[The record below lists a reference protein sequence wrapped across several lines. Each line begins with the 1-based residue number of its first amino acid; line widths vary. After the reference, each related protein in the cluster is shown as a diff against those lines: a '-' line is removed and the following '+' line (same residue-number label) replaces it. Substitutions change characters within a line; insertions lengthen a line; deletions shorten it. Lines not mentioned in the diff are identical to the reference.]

1 MTWLS
6 FKSRCYLKTND
17 NTNPFRKQILG
28 ELNVDLTNM
37 GIAAKDAAFHLATA
51 STAQKNKALAIIADE
66 LEANSEV
73 ILAANAK
80 DIELGREAGLTDAL
94 LDRLLLNEERLTGI
108 ANDVR
113 NVISLNDPVGS
124 EIDSK
129 VLENGMALSRRR
141 VPLGVVGVIYEARP
155 NVTIDIAALCLK
167 TGNASILRG
176 GKETFFSNMELVK
189 VIQSALEKAE
199 LPAASVQY
207 IEKPDRE
214 LVAQLLKLDE
224 YVDMIIPRGGAGLH
238 KMCQENSTIPVI
250 IGGFGISHIFIDES
264 ADLERSLNVVENSKV
279 QRPSACNAL
288 DTLLVH
294 KAVAE
299 EFLPKLVE
307 RLNGK
312 VALVSDASA
321 KPLVANAADVR
332 DAQEGDFDTEWL
344 SYTLGVKVVADVK
357 EAIDHMRVH
366 NASHSDAIMT
376 NSLQNSELFI
386 NSVGSAAVY
395 VNASTRFTDGAQFG
409 LGAEVAVSTQ
419 KLHARGP
426 MGLEELTSYK
436 WVGKADY
443 LIRS

>member
-1 MTWLS
+1 M
-6 FKSRCYLKTND
+6 
-17 NTNPFRKQILG
+17 
-28 ELNVDLTNM
+28 DLTNM
-37 GIAAKDAAFHLATA
+37 GKAAKDAAFELATA
-51 STAQKNKALAIIADE
+51 STAQKNQALAIIADE
-66 LEANSEV
+66 LEANSAA

-94 LDRLLLNEERLTGI
+94 LDRLLLNEERLTAI

-129 VLENGMALSRRR
+129 VLENGMSLSRRR

-189 VIQSALEKAE
+189 VIQSALAKAN

-214 LVAQLLKLDE
+214 LVSQLLKLDD

-238 KMCQENSTIPVI
+238 KMCKENSTIPVI
-250 IGGFGISHIFIDES
+250 IGGFGISHIFVDES
-264 ADLERSLNVVENSKV
+264 ADLEKSLNVVENSKV
-279 QRPSACNAL
+279 QRPSACNSL

-294 KAVAE
+294 EKIAAQL
-299 EFLPKLVE
+299 LPMIVE
-307 RLNGK
+307 RMNDK
-312 VALVSDASA
+312 VTFVTEPKAKALMAQA
-321 KPLVANAADVR
+321 TQIRNAV
-332 DAQEGDFDTEWL
+332 EGDFDTEWL
-344 SYTLGVKVVADVK
+344 SYTLGVKVVSDVK
-357 EAIDHMRVH
+357 DAIDHMRVH

-376 NSLQNSELFI
+376 NSLENSELFI

-436 WVGKADY
+436 WVGKANY
-443 LIRS
+443 LARS

>member
-1 MTWLS
+1 
-6 FKSRCYLKTND
+6 
-17 NTNPFRKQILG
+17 
-28 ELNVDLTNM
+28 M
-37 GIAAKDAAFHLATA
+37 GKAAKDAAFELATA
-51 STAQKNKALAIIADE
+51 STAQKNQALAIIADE
-66 LEANSEV
+66 LEANSDV

-129 VLENGMALSRRR
+129 VLENGMSLSRRR

-189 VIQSALEKAE
+189 VIQSALAKAN

-214 LVAQLLKLDE
+214 LVSQLLKLDD

-238 KMCQENSTIPVI
+238 KMCKENSTIPVI
-250 IGGFGISHIFIDES
+250 IGGFGISHIFVDES
-264 ADLERSLNVVENSKV
+264 ADLEKSLNVVENSKV
-279 QRPSACNAL
+279 QRPSACNSL

-294 KAVAE
+294 EKVAAKFLPMIVERMSDKVTFVAE
-299 EFLPKLVE
+299 PKA
-307 RLNGK
+307 K
-312 VALVSDASA
+312 ALMAQA
-321 KPLVANAADVR
+321 TQIR
-332 DAQEGDFDTEWL
+332 DAVEGDFDTEWL

-357 EAIDHMRVH
+357 DAIEHMRVH

-376 NSLQNSELFI
+376 NSLINSELFI

-395 VNASTRFTDGAQFG
+395 VNAATRFTDGAQFG

-436 WVGKADY
+436 WVGKANY
-443 LIRS
+443 LARS

>member
-1 MTWLS
+1 M
-6 FKSRCYLKTND
+6 
-17 NTNPFRKQILG
+17 
-28 ELNVDLTNM
+28 DLTNM
-37 GIAAKDAAFHLATA
+37 GKAAKDAAFELATA
-51 STAQKNKALAIIADE
+51 STAQKNQALAIIADE
-66 LEANSEV
+66 LEANSAA

-129 VLENGMALSRRR
+129 VLENGMSLSRRR

-189 VIQSALEKAE
+189 VIQSALAKAN

-214 LVAQLLKLDE
+214 LVSQLLKLDD

-238 KMCQENSTIPVI
+238 RMCKENSTIPVI
-250 IGGFGISHIFIDES
+250 IGGFGISHIFVDES
-264 ADLERSLNVVENSKV
+264 ADLEKSLNVVENSKV
-279 QRPSACNAL
+279 QRPSACNSL

-294 KAVAE
+294 EKVAAKFLPMIVERMSDKVTFVAE
-299 EFLPKLVE
+299 PKA
-307 RLNGK
+307 K
-312 VALVSDASA
+312 ALMAQA
-321 KPLVANAADVR
+321 TQIR
-332 DAQEGDFDTEWL
+332 DAVEGDFDTEWL

-357 EAIDHMRVH
+357 DAIDHMRVH

-376 NSLQNSELFI
+376 NSLINSELFI

-395 VNASTRFTDGAQFG
+395 VNAATRFTDGAQFG

-436 WVGKADY
+436 WVGKANY
-443 LIRS
+443 LARS

>member
-1 MTWLS
+1 M
-6 FKSRCYLKTND
+6 
-17 NTNPFRKQILG
+17 
-28 ELNVDLTNM
+28 DLTNM

-66 LEANSEV
+66 LEANAAT
-73 ILAANAK
+73 ILEANAK

-129 VLENGMALSRRR
+129 VLENGMSLSRRR

-214 LVAQLLKLDE
+214 LVSQLLKLDD

-238 KMCQENSTIPVI
+238 KMCKENSTIPVI
-250 IGGFGISHIFIDES
+250 IGGFGISHIFVDES
-264 ADLERSLNVVENSKV
+264 ADLEKSVDVVENSKV
-279 QRPSACNAL
+279 QRPSACNSL

-294 KAVAE
+294 EAVAE
-299 EFLPKLVE
+299 AFLAQLTQ
-307 RLNGK
+307 RLAGK
-312 VALVSDASA
+312 VTLVADTSA
-321 KPLVANAADVR
+321 KSLIAGFEDQR
-332 DAQEGDFDTEWL
+332 DAVEGDFDTEWL
-344 SYTLGVKVVADVK
+344 SYTLGVKVVADVA

-376 NSLQNSELFI
+376 NSLESSERFI

-436 WVGKADY
+436 WVGKANY
-443 LIRS
+443 LIRG

>member
-1 MTWLS
+1 
-6 FKSRCYLKTND
+6 
-17 NTNPFRKQILG
+17 
-28 ELNVDLTNM
+28 M
-37 GIAAKDAAFHLATA
+37 GKAAKDAAFELATA
-51 STAQKNKALAIIADE
+51 STAQKNQALAIIADE
-66 LEANSEV
+66 LEANSAA

-94 LDRLLLNEERLTGI
+94 LDRLLLNEERLTAI

-129 VLENGMALSRRR
+129 VLENGMSLSRRR

-189 VIQSALEKAE
+189 VIQSALAKAN

-214 LVAQLLKLDE
+214 LVSQLLKLDD

-238 KMCQENSTIPVI
+238 KMCKENSTIPVI
-250 IGGFGISHIFIDES
+250 IGGFGISHIFVDES
-264 ADLERSLNVVENSKV
+264 ADLDKSLNVVENSKV
-279 QRPSACNAL
+279 QRPSACNSL

-294 KAVAE
+294 EKIATQFLPMIVERMDEKVTFVAE
-299 EFLPKLVE
+299 PK
-307 RLNGK
+307 
-312 VALVSDASA
+312 A
-321 KPLVANAADVR
+321 KELMEQAKQVR
-332 DAQEGDFDTEWL
+332 DAVEGDFDTEWL
-344 SYTLGVKVVADVK
+344 SYTLGVKVVSDVK
-357 EAIDHMRVH
+357 DAIDHMRVH

-376 NSLQNSELFI
+376 NSLENSELFI

-436 WVGKADY
+436 WVGKANY
-443 LIRS
+443 LARS

>member
-1 MTWLS
+1 
-6 FKSRCYLKTND
+6 
-17 NTNPFRKQILG
+17 
-28 ELNVDLTNM
+28 M
-37 GIAAKDAAFHLATA
+37 GKAAKDAAFELATA
-51 STAQKNKALAIIADE
+51 STAQKNQALAIIADE
-66 LEANSEV
+66 LEANAAT

-129 VLENGMALSRRR
+129 VLENGMSLSRRR

-189 VIQSALEKAE
+189 VIQSALAKAN

-214 LVAQLLKLDE
+214 LVSQLLKLDD

-238 KMCQENSTIPVI
+238 KMCKENSTIPVI
-250 IGGFGISHIFIDES
+250 IGGFGISHIFVDES
-264 ADLERSLNVVENSKV
+264 ADLDKSLNVVENSKV
-279 QRPSACNAL
+279 QRPSACNSL

-294 KAVAE
+294 EKVAAQFLAMIVERMNDKVTFVAE
-299 EFLPKLVE
+299 PKA
-307 RLNGK
+307 K
-312 VALVSDASA
+312 ALMAQA
-321 KPLVANAADVR
+321 KQIR
-332 DAQEGDFDTEWL
+332 DAGEGDFDTEWL

-357 EAIDHMRVH
+357 EAINHMRVH

-376 NSLQNSELFI
+376 NSLENSELFI

-395 VNASTRFTDGAQFG
+395 VNAATRFTDGAQFG

-436 WVGKADY
+436 WVGKANY
-443 LIRS
+443 LARS

>member
-1 MTWLS
+1 
-6 FKSRCYLKTND
+6 
-17 NTNPFRKQILG
+17 
-28 ELNVDLTNM
+28 M
-37 GIAAKDAAFHLATA
+37 GKAAKDAAFELATA
-51 STAQKNKALAIIADE
+51 STAQKNQALAIIADE
-66 LEANSEV
+66 LEANSAA
-73 ILAANAK
+73 ILVANAK

-129 VLENGMALSRRR
+129 VLENGMSLSRRR

-189 VIQSALEKAE
+189 VIQSALAKAN

-214 LVAQLLKLDE
+214 LVSQLLKLDD

-238 KMCQENSTIPVI
+238 KMCKENSTIPVI
-250 IGGFGISHIFIDES
+250 IGGFGISHIFVDES
-264 ADLERSLNVVENSKV
+264 ADLEKSLNVVENSKA
-279 QRPSACNAL
+279 QRPSACNSL

-294 KAVAE
+294 EKVAAKFLPMIVERMSDKVTFVAE
-299 EFLPKLVE
+299 PKA
-307 RLNGK
+307 K
-312 VALVSDASA
+312 ALMAQA
-321 KPLVANAADVR
+321 TQIR
-332 DAQEGDFDTEWL
+332 DAVEGDFDTEWL

-357 EAIDHMRVH
+357 DAIEHMRVH

-376 NSLQNSELFI
+376 NSLINSELFI

-395 VNASTRFTDGAQFG
+395 VNAATRFTDGAQFG

-436 WVGKADY
+436 WVGKANY
-443 LIRS
+443 LARS

>member
-1 MTWLS
+1 M
-6 FKSRCYLKTND
+6 
-17 NTNPFRKQILG
+17 
-28 ELNVDLTNM
+28 DLTNM
-37 GIAAKDAAFHLATA
+37 GKAAKDAAFELATA
-51 STAQKNKALAIIADE
+51 STAQKNQALAIIADE
-66 LEANSEV
+66 LEANAAT

-129 VLENGMALSRRR
+129 VLENGMSLSRRR

-189 VIQSALEKAE
+189 VIQSALAKAN

-214 LVAQLLKLDE
+214 LVSQLLKLDD

-238 KMCQENSTIPVI
+238 KMCKENSSIPVI
-250 IGGFGISHIFIDES
+250 IGGFGISHIFVDES
-264 ADLERSLNVVENSKV
+264 AELDKSLNVVENSKV
-279 QRPSACNAL
+279 QRPSACNSL

-294 KAVAE
+294 ENIAAQFLPMIVERMNENVTFVAE
-299 EFLPKLVE
+299 PKA
-307 RLNGK
+307 K
-312 VALVSDASA
+312 ALMAQA
-321 KPLVANAADVR
+321 KQIR
-332 DAQEGDFDTEWL
+332 DAGEGDFDTEWL

-395 VNASTRFTDGAQFG
+395 VNAATRFTDGAQFG

-436 WVGKADY
+436 WVGKANY
-443 LIRS
+443 LARS

>member
-1 MTWLS
+1 
-6 FKSRCYLKTND
+6 
-17 NTNPFRKQILG
+17 
-28 ELNVDLTNM
+28 
-37 GIAAKDAAFHLATA
+37 
-51 STAQKNKALAIIADE
+51 
-66 LEANSEV
+66 
-73 ILAANAK
+73 
-80 DIELGREAGLTDAL
+80 
-94 LDRLLLNEERLTGI
+94 
-108 ANDVR
+108 
-113 NVISLNDPVGS
+113 VGS
-124 EIDSK
+124 ELDSK
-129 VLENGMALSRRR
+129 VLENGMSLSRRR

-214 LVAQLLKLDE
+214 LVSQLLKLDD

-238 KMCQENSTIPVI
+238 KMCKENSTIPVI
-250 IGGFGISHIFIDES
+250 IGGFGISHIFVDES
-264 ADLERSLNVVENSKV
+264 ADLERSVDVVENSKV
-279 QRPSACNAL
+279 QRPSACNSL

-294 KAVAE
+294 EAVAA
-299 EFLPKLVE
+299 EFLPMLAE
-307 RLNGK
+307 RLNDR
-312 VALVSDASA
+312 VAFVAEPKAKALLGDA
-321 KPLVANAADVR
+321 KELR
-332 DAQEGDFDTEWL
+332 DAKEGDFDTEWL
-344 SYTLGVKVVADVK
+344 AYTLGVKVVADVE
-357 EAIDHMRVH
+357 EAIEHMRVH

-376 NSLQNSELFI
+376 NSLQNSERFI

-443 LIRS
+443 LPRA

>member
-1 MTWLS
+1 
-6 FKSRCYLKTND
+6 
-17 NTNPFRKQILG
+17 
-28 ELNVDLTNM
+28 M
-37 GIAAKDAAFHLATA
+37 GKAAKDAAFQLATA
-51 STAQKNKALAIIADE
+51 STAQKNKALSIIADE
-66 LEANSEV
+66 LEANADI
-73 ILAANAK
+73 ILSANAK

-94 LDRLLLNEERLTGI
+94 LDRLLLNKERLTGI

-129 VLENGMALSRRR
+129 VLENGMSLSRRR

-189 VIQSALEKAE
+189 VIQSALKKAE
-199 LPAASVQY
+199 LPAAAVQY

-214 LVAQLLKLDE
+214 LVSQLLKLDD

-238 KMCQENSTIPVI
+238 KMCKENSTIPVI
-250 IGGFGISHIFIDES
+250 IGGFGISHIYVDQS
-264 ADLERSLNVVENSKV
+264 ADLDKSVDVIENAKV

-294 KAVAE
+294 EDIAPS
-299 EFLPKLVE
+299 LLDKLCAK
-307 RLNGK
+307 LNGK
-312 VALVSDASA
+312 VSFVAEPKAKALLA
-321 KPLVANAADVR
+321 KAGDVR
-332 DAQEGDFDTEWL
+332 DAQHGDFDTEWL
-344 SYTLGVKVVADVK
+344 SYTLGVKVVKGVD
-357 EAIDHMRVH
+357 EAIEHMRKH

-376 NSLQNSELFI
+376 NDLFNAEKFI
-386 NSVGSAAVY
+386 NSAGSAAVY

-436 WVGKADY
+436 WVGKANY
-443 LIRS
+443 LSRA

>member
-1 MTWLS
+1 M
-6 FKSRCYLKTND
+6 N
-17 NTNPFRKQILG
+17 
-28 ELNVDLTNM
+28 LTNM
-37 GIAAKDAAFHLATA
+37 GKAAKDAAFHLATA

-66 LEANSEV
+66 LEANEQI
-73 ILAANAK
+73 ILEANAK
-80 DIELGREAGLTDAL
+80 DIEAGRQAGLTEAL
-94 LDRLLLNEERLTGI
+94 LDRLLLNKERLAGI
-108 ANDVR
+108 ASDVR
-113 NVISLNDPVGS
+113 NVINLTDPVGS

-129 VLENGMALSRRR
+129 VLENGMFLTKRR

-176 GKETFFSNMELVK
+176 GKETFHSNMELVK

-214 LVAQLLKLDE
+214 LVSQLLKLDE

-238 KMCQENSTIPVI
+238 KMCKENSNIPVI
-250 IGGFGISHIFIDES
+250 IGGFGISHIFVDES
-264 ADLERSLNVVENSKV
+264 ADLERSLDVVENAKV

-294 KAVAE
+294 EAVAD
-299 EFLPKLVE
+299 EFLPKLVAKMSK
-307 RLNGK
+307 K
-312 VALVSDASA
+312 VAFVADSSA
-321 KPLVANAADVR
+321 KALLLEAKDLR
-332 DAQEGDFDTEWL
+332 DAKDGDFDTEWL
-344 SYTLGVKVVADVK
+344 SFTLGVKVVKDLD
-357 EAIDHMRVH
+357 EAIHHMRVH
-366 NASHSDAIMT
+366 NASHSDAIMSNDLVNT
-376 NSLQNSELFI
+376 ERFI
-386 NSVGSAAVY
+386 NSVDSAAVY

-436 WVGKADY
+436 WVGKANY
-443 LIRS
+443 LPRS

>member
-1 MTWLS
+1 M
-6 FKSRCYLKTND
+6 
-17 NTNPFRKQILG
+17 
-28 ELNVDLTNM
+28 DLTNM

-66 LEANSEV
+66 LEANAAT
-73 ILAANAK
+73 ILEANAK

-124 EIDSK
+124 EMDSK
-129 VLENGMALSRRR
+129 VLENGMSLSRRR

-214 LVAQLLKLDE
+214 LVSQLLKLDD

-238 KMCQENSTIPVI
+238 KMCKENSTIPVI

-264 ADLERSLNVVENSKV
+264 ADLEKSVDVVENSKV
-279 QRPSACNAL
+279 QRPSACNSL

-294 KAVAE
+294 EAVAE
-299 EFLPKLVE
+299 AFLAQLTQ
-307 RLNGK
+307 RLAGK
-312 VALVSDASA
+312 VTLVADTSA
-321 KPLVANAADVR
+321 KSLLAGFEDQR
-332 DAQEGDFDTEWL
+332 DAVEGDFDTEWL
-344 SYTLGVKVVADVK
+344 SYTLGVKVVADVA

-376 NSLQNSELFI
+376 NSLESSERFI

-436 WVGKADY
+436 WVGKANY
-443 LIRS
+443 LVRG

>member
-1 MTWLS
+1 
-6 FKSRCYLKTND
+6 
-17 NTNPFRKQILG
+17 
-28 ELNVDLTNM
+28 M
-37 GIAAKDAAFHLATA
+37 GKAAKDAAFQLATA
-51 STAQKNKALAIIADE
+51 STAQKNQALAIIADE
-66 LEANSEV
+66 LEANSAT

-129 VLENGMALSRRR
+129 VLENGMSLSRRR

-189 VIQSALEKAE
+189 VIQSALAKAD

-214 LVAQLLKLDE
+214 LVSQLLKLDD

-238 KMCQENSTIPVI
+238 KMCKENSTIPVI
-250 IGGFGISHIFIDES
+250 IGGFGISHIFVDES
-264 ADLERSLNVVENSKV
+264 ANLAKSLDVVENAKV
-279 QRPSACNAL
+279 QRPSACNSL

-294 KAVAE
+294 EGVAA
-299 EFLPKLVE
+299 EFLPMLTE
-307 RLNGK
+307 RMNDK
-312 VALVSDASA
+312 VTFVAEPKAKALMS
-321 KPLVANAADVR
+321 NATQIR
-332 DAQEGDFDTEWL
+332 DAAEGDFDTEWL

-357 EAIDHMRVH
+357 EAIDHMRIH

-376 NSLQNSELFI
+376 NSLENAELFI

-436 WVGKADY
+436 WVGKANY
-443 LIRS
+443 LPRS

>member
-1 MTWLS
+1 M
-6 FKSRCYLKTND
+6 
-17 NTNPFRKQILG
+17 
-28 ELNVDLTNM
+28 DLTNM
-37 GIAAKDAAFHLATA
+37 GKAAKDAAFELATA
-51 STAQKNKALAIIADE
+51 STAQKNQALAIIADE
-66 LEANSEV
+66 LEANAAT

-129 VLENGMALSRRR
+129 VLENGMSLSRRR

-189 VIQSALEKAE
+189 VIQSALAKAN

-214 LVAQLLKLDE
+214 LVSQLLKLDD

-238 KMCQENSTIPVI
+238 KMCKENSTIPVI
-250 IGGFGISHIFIDES
+250 IGGFGISHIFVDES
-264 ADLERSLNVVENSKV
+264 ADLEKSLNVVENSKV
-279 QRPSACNAL
+279 QRPSACNSL

-294 KAVAE
+294 EDVAAQFLPMIVERMNDKVTFVAE
-299 EFLPKLVE
+299 PKA
-307 RLNGK
+307 K
-312 VALVSDASA
+312 ALMAQA
-321 KPLVANAADVR
+321 TQIR
-332 DAQEGDFDTEWL
+332 DAAEGDFDTEWL

-376 NSLQNSELFI
+376 NSLVNSELFI

-395 VNASTRFTDGAQFG
+395 VNAATRFTDGAQFG

-436 WVGKADY
+436 WVGKANY
-443 LIRS
+443 LARS

>member
-1 MTWLS
+1 M
-6 FKSRCYLKTND
+6 
-17 NTNPFRKQILG
+17 
-28 ELNVDLTNM
+28 DLTNM
-37 GIAAKDAAFHLATA
+37 GIAAKDAAFHLATT

-66 LEANSEV
+66 LEANAAT
-73 ILAANAK
+73 ILEANAK

-129 VLENGMALSRRR
+129 VLENGMSLSRRR

-214 LVAQLLKLDE
+214 LVSQLLKLDD
-224 YVDMIIPRGGAGLH
+224 YVDMIIPRGGASLH
-238 KMCQENSTIPVI
+238 KMCKENSTIPVI
-250 IGGFGISHIFIDES
+250 IGGFGISHIFVDES
-264 ADLERSLNVVENSKV
+264 ADLKKSVDVVENSKV
-279 QRPSACNAL
+279 QRPSACNSL

-294 KAVAE
+294 EAVAE
-299 EFLPKLVE
+299 AFLAKLAQ
-307 RLNGK
+307 RLAGK
-312 VALVSDASA
+312 VTLVVDASA
-321 KPLVANAADVR
+321 KSMLAGFNDQR
-332 DAQEGDFDTEWL
+332 DAIEGDFDTEWL
-344 SYTLGVKVVADVK
+344 SYTLGVKVVADVAD
-357 EAIDHMRVH
+357 AIDHMRVH

-376 NSLQNSELFI
+376 NSLESSERFI

-436 WVGKADY
+436 WVGKANY
-443 LIRS
+443 LVRG

>member
-1 MTWLS
+1 M
-6 FKSRCYLKTND
+6 
-17 NTNPFRKQILG
+17 
-28 ELNVDLTNM
+28 DLTNM
-37 GIAAKDAAFHLATA
+37 GKAAKDAAFELATA
-51 STAQKNKALAIIADE
+51 STAQKNQALAIIADE
-66 LEANSEV
+66 LEANAAT

-129 VLENGMALSRRR
+129 VLENGMSLSRRR

-189 VIQSALEKAE
+189 VIQSALAKAN

-207 IEKPDRE
+207 IEKSDRE
-214 LVAQLLKLDE
+214 LVSQLLKLDD

-238 KMCQENSTIPVI
+238 KMCKENSTIPVI
-250 IGGFGISHIFIDES
+250 IGGFGISHIFVDES
-264 ADLERSLNVVENSKV
+264 AELEKSLNVVENSKV
-279 QRPSACNAL
+279 QRPSACNSL

-294 KAVAE
+294 ENIAAQFLPMIVERMNENVTFVAE
-299 EFLPKLVE
+299 PKA
-307 RLNGK
+307 K
-312 VALVSDASA
+312 ALMAQA
-321 KPLVANAADVR
+321 KQIR
-332 DAQEGDFDTEWL
+332 DAGEGDFDTEWL

-395 VNASTRFTDGAQFG
+395 VNAATRFTDGAQFG

-436 WVGKADY
+436 WVGKANY
-443 LIRS
+443 LARS

>member
-1 MTWLS
+1 M
-6 FKSRCYLKTND
+6 
-17 NTNPFRKQILG
+17 
-28 ELNVDLTNM
+28 DLTNM
-37 GIAAKDAAFHLATA
+37 GKAAKDAAFELATA
-51 STAQKNKALAIIADE
+51 STAQKNQALAIIADE
-66 LEANSEV
+66 LEANSAA

-94 LDRLLLNEERLTGI
+94 LDRLLLNEERLTAI
-108 ANDVR
+108 TNDVR

-129 VLENGMALSRRR
+129 VLENGMSLSRRR

-189 VIQSALEKAE
+189 VIQSALAKAN

-214 LVAQLLKLDE
+214 LVSQLLKLDD

-238 KMCQENSTIPVI
+238 KMCKENSTIPVI
-250 IGGFGISHIFIDES
+250 IGGFGISHIFVDES
-264 ADLERSLNVVENSKV
+264 ADLEKSLNVVENSKV
-279 QRPSACNAL
+279 QRPSACNSL

-294 KAVAE
+294 EKIAAQ
-299 EFLPKLVE
+299 FLPMIVE
-307 RLNGK
+307 RMNDK
-312 VALVSDASA
+312 VTFVTEPKAKALMPQATQI
-321 KPLVANAADVR
+321 R
-332 DAQEGDFDTEWL
+332 DAVEGDFDTEWL
-344 SYTLGVKVVADVK
+344 SYTLGVKVVSDVK
-357 EAIDHMRVH
+357 DAIDHMRVH

-376 NSLQNSELFI
+376 NSLENSELFI

-436 WVGKADY
+436 WVGKANY
-443 LIRS
+443 LARS

>member
-1 MTWLS
+1 
-6 FKSRCYLKTND
+6 
-17 NTNPFRKQILG
+17 
-28 ELNVDLTNM
+28 M

-66 LEANSEV
+66 LEANAAT
-73 ILAANAK
+73 ILEANAK

-113 NVISLNDPVGS
+113 NVISLNDPVGR

-129 VLENGMALSRRR
+129 VLENGMSLSRRR
-141 VPLGVVGVIYEARP
+141 VPLGAVGVIYEARP

-214 LVAQLLKLDE
+214 LVSQLLKLDD
-224 YVDMIIPRGGAGLH
+224 YVDMIIPRGGASLH
-238 KMCQENSTIPVI
+238 KMCKENSTIPVI
-250 IGGFGISHIFIDES
+250 IGGFGISHIFVDES
-264 ADLERSLNVVENSKV
+264 ADLEKSVDVVENSKV
-279 QRPSACNAL
+279 QRPSACNSL

-294 KAVAE
+294 EAVAE
-299 EFLPKLVE
+299 AFLAQLTQ
-307 RLNGK
+307 RLAGK
-312 VALVSDASA
+312 VTLVTDTSA
-321 KPLVANAADVR
+321 KSLIAGFEEQR
-332 DAQEGDFDTEWL
+332 DAVKGDFDTEWL
-344 SYTLGVKVVADVK
+344 SYTLGVKVVADVA

-376 NSLQNSELFI
+376 NSLESSERFI

-436 WVGKADY
+436 WVGKANY
-443 LIRS
+443 LVRG

>member
-1 MTWLS
+1 M
-6 FKSRCYLKTND
+6 KED
-17 NTNPFRKQILG
+17 NK
-28 ELNVDLTNM
+28 VDLITL
-37 GIAAKDAAFHLATA
+37 GKAAKDAAFQLATA

-66 LEANSEV
+66 LEANAAD
-73 ILAANAK
+73 ILAANSK
-80 DIELGREAGLTDAL
+80 DIELGRQAGLSEAM
-94 LDRLLLNEERLTGI
+94 LDRLLLNESRLNGI

-113 NVISLNDPVGS
+113 NVISLTDPVGS

-129 VLENGMALSRRR
+129 VLENGMQLSRRR

-189 VIQSALEKAE
+189 VIQSALAKAG

-214 LVAQLLKLDE
+214 LVTQLLKLDD

-238 KMCQENSTIPVI
+238 KMCKENSTIPVI
-250 IGGFGISHIFIDES
+250 IGGFGISHIFVDET
-264 ADLERSLNVVENSKV
+264 ADLAKSVDVVENAKA

-294 KAVAE
+294 ERIAE
-299 EFLPKLVE
+299 QFLPILVAK
-307 RLNGK
+307 LNGK
-312 VALVSDASA
+312 VTFVVEPKA
-321 KPLVANAADVR
+321 KAYMTKAEQVR
-332 DAQEGDFDTEWL
+332 DASDGDFDTEWL
-344 SYTLGVKVVADVK
+344 SYTLGVKVVADVQ
-357 EAIDHMRVH
+357 EAIDHMREH

-376 NSLQNSELFI
+376 NHLQNAELFI

-436 WVGKADY
+436 WVGKANY
-443 LIRS
+443 LSRA

>member
-1 MTWLS
+1 M
-6 FKSRCYLKTND
+6 
-17 NTNPFRKQILG
+17 
-28 ELNVDLTNM
+28 ELMNM
-37 GIAAKDAAFHLATA
+37 GKAAKEAAFHLATA

-66 LEANSEV
+66 LEANADT

-94 LDRLLLNEERLTGI
+94 LDRLLLNQDRLAGI

-129 VLENGMALSRRR
+129 VLENGMSLSRRR

-214 LVAQLLKLDE
+214 LVSQLLKLDE

-238 KMCQENSTIPVI
+238 KMCKENSTIPVI
-250 IGGFGISHIFIDES
+250 IGGFGISHIFVDES
-264 ADLERSLNVVENSKV
+264 ADLDKSLVVVENSKV

-294 KAVAE
+294 EKVAQEFLAKLGKQLAERVTLVAE
-299 EFLPKLVE
+299 QKAKALLE
-307 RLNGK
+307 G
-312 VALVSDASA
+312 VAQVKD
-321 KPLVANAADVR
+321 AAD
-332 DAQEGDFDTEWL
+332 GDFDTEWL

-436 WVGKADY
+436 WVGKANY
-443 LIRS
+443 LPRP

>member
-1 MTWLS
+1 
-6 FKSRCYLKTND
+6 
-17 NTNPFRKQILG
+17 
-28 ELNVDLTNM
+28 M
-37 GIAAKDAAFHLATA
+37 GKAAKDAAFELATA
-51 STAQKNKALAIIADE
+51 STAQKNQALAIIADE
-66 LEANSEV
+66 LEANSAA

-129 VLENGMALSRRR
+129 VLENGMSLSRRR

-189 VIQSALEKAE
+189 VIQSALAKAN

-214 LVAQLLKLDE
+214 LVSQLLKLDD

-238 KMCQENSTIPVI
+238 KMCKENSTIPVI
-250 IGGFGISHIFIDES
+250 IGGFGISHIFVDES
-264 ADLERSLNVVENSKV
+264 ADLEKSLNVVENSKV
-279 QRPSACNAL
+279 QRPSACNSL

-294 KAVAE
+294 EKVAAKFLPMIVERMSDKVTFVAE
-299 EFLPKLVE
+299 PKA
-307 RLNGK
+307 K
-312 VALVSDASA
+312 ALMAQATQIHDAA
-321 KPLVANAADVR
+321 
-332 DAQEGDFDTEWL
+332 EGDFDTEWL

-357 EAIDHMRVH
+357 DAIDHMRVH

-376 NSLQNSELFI
+376 NSLINSELFI

-395 VNASTRFTDGAQFG
+395 VNAATRFTDGAQFG

-436 WVGKADY
+436 WVGKANY
-443 LIRS
+443 LARS

>member
-1 MTWLS
+1 
-6 FKSRCYLKTND
+6 
-17 NTNPFRKQILG
+17 
-28 ELNVDLTNM
+28 M
-37 GIAAKDAAFHLATA
+37 GKAAKDAAFELATA
-51 STAQKNKALAIIADE
+51 STAQKNQALAIIADE
-66 LEANSEV
+66 LEANSAA

-129 VLENGMALSRRR
+129 VLENGMSLSRRR

-189 VIQSALEKAE
+189 VIQSALAKAN

-207 IEKPDRE
+207 IEKPDRA
-214 LVAQLLKLDE
+214 LVSQLLKLDD

-238 KMCQENSTIPVI
+238 KMCKENSTIPVI
-250 IGGFGISHIFIDES
+250 IGGFGISHIFVDES
-264 ADLERSLNVVENSKV
+264 ADLEKSLNVVENSKV
-279 QRPSACNAL
+279 QRPSACNSL

-294 KAVAE
+294 EKVAVKFLPMIVERMSDKVTFVAE
-299 EFLPKLVE
+299 PKA
-307 RLNGK
+307 K
-312 VALVSDASA
+312 ALMAQA
-321 KPLVANAADVR
+321 TQIR
-332 DAQEGDFDTEWL
+332 DAAEGDFDTEWL

-357 EAIDHMRVH
+357 DAIDHMRVH

-376 NSLQNSELFI
+376 NSLINSELFI

-395 VNASTRFTDGAQFG
+395 VNAATRFTDGAQFG

-436 WVGKADY
+436 WVGKANY
-443 LIRS
+443 LARS

>member
-1 MTWLS
+1 M
-6 FKSRCYLKTND
+6 
-17 NTNPFRKQILG
+17 
-28 ELNVDLTNM
+28 DLTNM

-66 LEANSEV
+66 LEANAAT
-73 ILAANAK
+73 ILEANAK
-80 DIELGREAGLTDAL
+80 DIEFGREAGLTDAL

-129 VLENGMALSRRR
+129 VLENGMSLSRRR

-214 LVAQLLKLDE
+214 LVSQLLKLDD

-238 KMCQENSTIPVI
+238 KMCKENSTIPVI
-250 IGGFGISHIFIDES
+250 IGGFGISHIFVDES
-264 ADLERSLNVVENSKV
+264 ADLEKSVDVVENSKV
-279 QRPSACNAL
+279 QRPSACNSL

-294 KAVAE
+294 EAVAE
-299 EFLPKLVE
+299 AFLAQLTQ
-307 RLNGK
+307 RLAGK
-312 VALVSDASA
+312 VTLVADASA
-321 KPLVANAADVR
+321 KSLLAGFEDQR
-332 DAQEGDFDTEWL
+332 DAVEGDFDTEWL
-344 SYTLGVKVVADVK
+344 SYTLGVKVVADVA

-376 NSLQNSELFI
+376 NSLESSECFI

-436 WVGKADY
+436 WVGKANY
-443 LIRS
+443 LIRG